1 AGCSN
6 QRIEQA
12 LTGSMNKI
20 ATLFHPKIYGGTM
33 LLTLNSSKYYKDVFD
48 IHLIHFSLDHMK
60 YVQLEKIMEDWAG
73 NLEVGYPLLADD
85 LEYVL
90 RVADE

>member
-33 LLTLNSSKYYKDVFD
+33 LLTLNSRQGQHLAIILCDYKIPFES
-48 IHLIHFSLDHMK
+48 ISFI
-60 YVQLEKIMEDWAG
+60 A
-73 NLEVGYPLLADD
+73 
-85 LEYVL
+85 
-90 RVADE
+90 

>member
-33 LLTLNSSKYYKDVFD
+33 LLTLNSSSQRLSQKRGGIYL
-48 IHLIHFSLDHMK
+48 LI
-60 YVQLEKIMEDWAG
+60 
-73 NLEVGYPLLADD
+73 LLI
-85 LEYVL
+85 LSNFFKS
-90 RVADE
+90 

>member
-1 AGCSN
+1 
-6 QRIEQA
+6 
-12 LTGSMNKI
+12 
-20 ATLFHPKIYGGTM
+20 
-33 LLTLNSSKYYKDVFD
+33 
-48 IHLIHFSLDHMK
+48 MK

>member
-33 LLTLNSSKYYKDVFD
+33 LLTLNSSKSYTPAQ
-48 IHLIHFSLDHMK
+48 S
-60 YVQLEKIMEDWAG
+60 G
-73 NLEVGYPLLADD
+73 NIRYNPIALGD
-85 LEYVL
+85 
-90 RVADE
+90 

>member
-1 AGCSN
+1 GCSN

-33 LLTLNSSKYYKDVFD
+33 LLTLNSSSKSIPHRKTDQGSGARGTLPGTPAASRAAV
-48 IHLIHFSLDHMK
+48 
-60 YVQLEKIMEDWAG
+60 
-73 NLEVGYPLLADD
+73 
-85 LEYVL
+85 
-90 RVADE
+90 R

>member
-1 AGCSN
+1 GCSN

-33 LLTLNSSKYYKDVFD
+33 LLTLNSSSGRLQVFM
-48 IHLIHFSLDHMK
+48 ICSLSAS
-60 YVQLEKIMEDWAG
+60 LSLFAG
-73 NLEVGYPLLADD
+73 MRCAAANL
-85 LEYVL
+85 
-90 RVADE
+90 R